1 MSQYNYGLLSL
12 LAVLVLL
19 VIVLF
24 VTGRG
29 KRFYDFNFFLA
40 LLALVLG
47 SFAFLSSVY
56 GVSAFPHFSFN
67 DYLSGGKVI
76 PDGAFWF
83 MESERAAGS
92 VINAI
97 SFKGV
102 VIIVGCLVMSSI
114 FSTMLCS
121 LFESKNVNSGVLLLM
136 AAFGFA
142 LGLSSIWVP
151 KSKVFNFNA
160 YAVMYTS
167 NATIDDEFI
176 GVLKMLCN
184 EHQSAIIF
192 NEFTDD
198 GKYDYTHLGCGASP
212 EIMNVSSGRGLS
224 FFDEGSSDS
233 LDREYFRHGDL
244 DALLPSVQSADL
256 LFVWSKTDDSYQTVL
271 RFEADKA
278 PPIGSIDQVNIDAQK
293 IVDTF
298 SSSFRYERKSDYQ
311 RASLISTSEFDEWE
325 KLEL

>member
-12 LAVLVLL
+12 LAALVLL

-24 VTGRG
+24 VAGRG
-29 KRFYDFNFFLA
+29 KRFYCFNFFLA
-40 LLALVLG
+40 LLTLVLG

-56 GVSAFPHFSFN
+56 GVSAFPHFSLN

-160 YAVMYTS
+160 YAVMYS
-167 NATIDDEFI
+167 SSATIDDEFI

-198 GKYDYTHLGCGASP
+198 GEYDYTHLGCGASP
-212 EIMNVSSGRGLS
+212 EIMNVRSGRGLS
-224 FFDEGSSDS
+224 FFDDDSSDS
-233 LDREYFRHGDL
+233 LDREYFRYGDL

-256 LFVWSKTDDSYQTVL
+256 LFVWSKTDNSYQTVL

-298 SSSFRYERKSDYQ
+298 SSSFRHKRKSDYQ
-311 RASLISTSEFDEWE
+311 RLSLISTSEFDEWE
-325 KLEL
+325 ELE